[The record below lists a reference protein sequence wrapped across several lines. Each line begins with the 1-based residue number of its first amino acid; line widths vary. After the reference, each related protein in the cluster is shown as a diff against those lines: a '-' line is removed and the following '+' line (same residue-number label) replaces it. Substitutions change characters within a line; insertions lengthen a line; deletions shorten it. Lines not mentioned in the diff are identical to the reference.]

1 MAIMELV
8 TSYNVRVTQSNL
20 TAATREIQLKLEFG
34 STVSI
39 FFAPVRPSVWL
50 SFPAPG
56 VIEIWMTQ
64 DQFADVHR
72 VLQTEDP
79 VYCTA
84 LDLFGLQVGSVHTE
98 LDLSLGEPTG
108 EGYRD
113 GSLEALVV
121 RARSAAASEGAGSKG
136 AAAEQGVG

>member
-1 MAIMELV
+1 MAIMELI
-8 TSYNVRVTQSNL
+8 TSYSVRVAQWNVTD
-20 TAATREIQLKLEFG
+20 ATRAIQLKLEYG

-50 SFPAPG
+50 SFPAPKA
-56 VIEIWMTQ
+56 IEIWMTQ
-64 DQFADVHR
+64 DQFVDVHR

-84 LDLFGLQVGSVHTE
+84 IDLFGLQVGAVHTE
-98 LDLSLGEPTG
+98 VDLSLGEPTG

-113 GSLEALVV
+113 GSLEALIVQ
-121 RARSAAASEGAGSKG
+121 ARAAAND
-136 AAAEQGVG
+136 

>member
-1 MAIMELV
+1 MAIMELI
-8 TSYNVRVTQSNL
+8 TSYSVRVAQSNVID
-20 TAATREIQLKLEFG
+20 ATRTVQLKLEHG
-34 STVSI
+34 STVTI

-50 SFPAPG
+50 SFPAPK

-64 DQFADVHR
+64 DQFVDVHR

-84 LDLFGLQVGSVHTE
+84 IDLFGLQVGAVHTE
-98 LDLSLGEPTG
+98 VDLALGEPTG

-113 GSLEALVV
+113 GSLEALIV
-121 RARSAAASEGAGSKG
+121 RAR
-136 AAAEQGVG
+136 AAEQGDAAPVKP

>member
-50 SFPAPG
+50 SFPAPK

-64 DQFADVHR
+64 DQFVDVHR
-72 VLQTEDP
+72 VLQTENP

-98 LDLSLGEPTG
+98 LDLGLGEPTG

-121 RARSAAASEGAGSKG
+121 RARSAAASEGA
-136 AAAEQGVG
+136 AAEQGVG

>member
-1 MAIMELV
+1 MELV
-8 TSYNVRVTQSNL
+8 TSDNVRVTQSNL

-50 SFPAPG
+50 SFPAPK

-64 DQFADVHR
+64 DQFVDVHR

-84 LDLFGLQVGSVHTE
+84 LDLFGLQVGSVHTQ

-121 RARSAAASEGAGSKG
+121 RARSAAASEGA
-136 AAAEQGVG
+136 AAEPGVG